1 MAMSRKNKKRMYA
14 YAVGASASCM
24 RGAIKTASFMASM
37 GMKGGDVLG
46 AMVIGNAY
54 AITDELLGTHSATMV
69 GDTMWQGCSALLSQG
84 TDFAERQ
91 ASRGVSFLEQA
102 AKRKIIQS
110 R

>member
-1 MAMSRKNKKRMYA
+1 MAMSRKNKKRMYL

-24 RGAIKTASFMASM
+24 RGAINTAAFMSRV
-37 GMKGGDVLG
+37 GMKGGDMLG

-54 AITDELLGTHSATMV
+54 AITDELLGTHTSMNV
-69 GDTMWQGCSALLSQG
+69 GDEMWRGCSALLSQG

-91 ASRGVSFLEQA
+91 ATRGVTYLEKM

>member
-1 MAMSRKNKKRMYA
+1 MVMSRKNKKRMYA

-24 RGAIKTASFMASM
+24 RGAIKTASFMAGM
-37 GMKGGDVLG
+37 GLKGGDVLG

-54 AITDELLGTHSATMV
+54 AITDELLGTHSSTMV

-91 ASRGVSFLEQA
+91 ATRGISALELA
-102 AKRKIIQS
+102 AKRKIIKS
-110 R
+110 H